1 MTTMIRTWLGF
12 AALGAGLVHLAV
24 AAGAPLVATLLL
36 ALIGVLEAAWGVT
49 ALAREHVPVPRI
61 ALAGAVLA
69 VAGWVV
75 VLFLGAGAMSHM
87 AGMSGSAAV
96 TLPALPMLGAAVLDL
111 ACAAS
116 LAVVLRRGRP
126 AVVRQPGVWSYLG
139 GVVAGAAVVAGITSV
154 SLGATPVGALAMQ
167 GMDMGH

>member
-36 ALIGVLEAAWGVT
+36 ALIGAFEAAWGVT
-49 ALAREHVPVPRI
+49 ALAREHVPVPRA

-75 VLFLGAGAMSHM
+75 VLFVGAGAMSHM
-87 AGMSGSAAV
+87 AGTSGAAV
-96 TLPALPMLGAAVLDL
+96 VLPALPMLGAAVLDL

-116 LAVVLRRGRP
+116 LAVLVRRGRP
-126 AVVRQPGVWSYLG
+126 AVVRQPGVWPYLG
-139 GVVAGAAVVAGITSV
+139 GVVAGAAVVGGITSV
-154 SLGATPVGALAMQ
+154 CLGATPVGAIAMQ
-167 GMDMGH
+167 GMNMGR